1 MSFDEV
7 KEVNELVSETNPS
20 SDYSSWEKRKKF
32 IFNWLKNPYN
42 LFFFSIIVFALALRL
57 YYFFMTYGQ
66 PLWWDEAVYMD
77 MAKDWAFGIEHKFLP
92 VRPVLFSFLIAG
104 FLKIANNE
112 FLTRFFLLI
121 LSIVSI
127 GGTYYLG
134 KELFDKK
141 VGLLASFIMSVFYLN
156 IFFTYRILVDI
167 HSLAFFT
174 LSAIFFYRY
183 FKNNKPAD
191 IYLAA
196 IFSSIGT
203 LFKLSTGSILLVVLI
218 YLLITEKLN
227 FLKKKEIWI
236 SAIIFNI
243 IFAPYLIWGY
253 FKFGGFV
260 LTQAAA
266 WNAPKEN
273 ALSAAVSIFFN
284 YLKMFP
290 TYLSWPLLIV
300 CLLGIVGFYRLILGF
315 DLLLKNKDNSLKRDL
330 YLFLI
335 FLIPII
341 FVSFMVGH
349 NENRYIIACFP
360 AVFIISGVFMMKV
373 YDSLKK
379 NSKAFGILFLIVIL
393 GLTVWFQIQS
403 ADSLIKNKI
412 NSYSQIRDAGL
423 WIKENTS
430 PEDVI
435 ISTSAHQVKYYSE
448 RTSFLIPTSNEEFL
462 DLLSSKNPKYLMVSG
477 YENHQR
483 DRPWVDGF
491 IRDSNLSIANII
503 FLDPLTRR
511 QPMVIIYN
519 LR

>member
-1 MSFDEV
+1 
-7 KEVNELVSETNPS
+7 
-20 SDYSSWEKRKKF
+20 
-32 IFNWLKNPYN
+32 
-42 LFFFSIIVFALALRL
+42 
-57 YYFFMTYGQ
+57 
-66 PLWWDEAVYMD
+66 
-77 MAKDWAFGIEHKFLP
+77 
-92 VRPVLFSFLIAG
+92 
-104 FLKIANNE
+104 
-112 FLTRFFLLI
+112 
-121 LSIVSI
+121 
-127 GGTYYLG
+127 
-134 KELFDKK
+134 
-141 VGLLASFIMSVFYLN
+141 
-156 IFFTYRILVDI
+156 
-167 HSLAFFT
+167 
-174 LSAIFFYRY
+174 
-183 FKNNKPAD
+183 
-191 IYLAA
+191 
-196 IFSSIGT
+196 
-203 LFKLSTGSILLVVLI
+203 
-218 YLLITEKLN
+218 
-227 FLKKKEIWI
+227 
-236 SAIIFNI
+236 
-243 IFAPYLIWGY
+243 
-253 FKFGGFV
+253 
-260 LTQAAA
+260 
-266 WNAPKEN
+266 
-273 ALSAAVSIFFN
+273 
-284 YLKMFP
+284 
-290 TYLSWPLLIV
+290 
-300 CLLGIVGFYRLILGF
+300 
-315 DLLLKNKDNSLKRDL
+315 
-330 YLFLI
+330 
-335 FLIPII
+335 
-341 FVSFMVGH
+341 MVGH